1 MSSAPITSISLQ
13 GKQVDILRLELEH
26 PDVQGNKWY
35 KLKYNLQFIL
45 DNGYKSIMTF
55 GGVFSNHLHAIAG
68 VCKENGIKAI
78 AVLRGENDEE
88 NPTLKYLRS
97 MDVECL
103 FINREMYRMRNMPDF
118 IAQLSAQ
125 FGNVYVL
132 PEGGTN
138 ELAVKGCSEILQGL
152 ETKYDHILCAVGT
165 GGTMAGIIST
175 PGLTANVI
183 GVSAL
188 KTDKDTISPVIRSF
202 IPDNNTVDWK
212 LYFDDKFG
220 GFGQYHGLLHQ
231 YLDAFKTTHGILLDP
246 MYTGKLMYKTEQ
258 LISSGELTGNRI
270 LCIHSGGLQGWE
282 GWYYRYANKYN
293 PQD

>member
-1 MSSAPITSISLQ
+1 MSTAPITSISIQ
-13 GKQVDILRLELEH
+13 GKPVDILRLELEH

-35 KLKYNLQFIL
+35 KLKYNLQFIR

-55 GGVFSNHLHAIAG
+55 GGVFSNHLYAIAG

-138 ELAVKGCSEILQGL
+138 ELAVKGCSEILRGL
-152 ETKYDHILCAVGT
+152 ETNYDYILCAVGT
-165 GGTMAGIIST
+165 GGTLTGIIST
-175 PGLTANVI
+175 PGLTSNVI

-188 KTDKDTISPVIRSF
+188 KTDKDTISPVIRSL
-202 IPDNNTVDWK
+202 IPENNTVHWK

-231 YLDAFKTTHGILLDP
+231 YLDTFKATHGILLDP

-258 LISSGELTGNRI
+258 LIKTGELADKRV
-270 LCIHSGGLQGWE
+270 LCVHSGGLQGWD
-282 GWYYRYANKYN
+282 GWYYRYANKYT
-293 PQD
+293 PQE